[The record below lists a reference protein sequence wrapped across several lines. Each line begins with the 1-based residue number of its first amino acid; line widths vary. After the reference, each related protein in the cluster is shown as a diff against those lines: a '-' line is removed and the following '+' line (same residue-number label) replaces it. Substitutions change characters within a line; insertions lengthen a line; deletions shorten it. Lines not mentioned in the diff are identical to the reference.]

1 MVGSE
6 EAEEDS
12 KDGSSGVLHF
22 CSTLLY
28 KSRCQE
34 ILDQVH
40 PGAIFRRNASG
51 WSVAYFQLNMSSL
64 STYLQH
70 VLEKVPDPTLKV
82 SLEVFDYVMGWSHK
96 TLRKKMPENLQCHS
110 ESECLRF
117 GHFCQ
122 CYSVEASAVGMK
134 LFGCQNLSPGRM
146 GVQADLAAASLDF
159 TLALASSKVAFHTAV
174 DHILRDCQ
182 SAFLWQIRIGH
193 Q

>member
-40 PGAIFRRNASG
+40 LGAIFRRNASG

-96 TLRKKMPENLQCHS
+96 TLRKK
-110 ESECLRF
+110 
-117 GHFCQ
+117 CQ
-122 CYSVEASAVGMK
+122 KTFSAIASPSALG
-134 LFGCQNLSPGRM
+134 
-146 GVQADLAAASLDF
+146 LAIFANA
-159 TLALASSKVAFHTAV
+159 
-174 DHILRDCQ
+174 ILLKPQ
-182 SAFLWQIRIGH
+182 QLE
-193 Q
+193 